1 MSLLNPSLPPGYIYT
16 PYYCEE
22 NIYLLV
28 ESFLNDQSISDNW
41 ETYAVFLSNHT
52 KTVALWNQK
61 VSRDPDYP
69 VVWDYHCILLL
80 KSKVNTPSHGD
91 DESSWI
97 FDYDSRLAMPCPLK
111 GKLAAF
117 FSRSCSP
124 ATHPTI
130 IHQSISRLRWEL
142 VYFSHN
148 STINFKGR
156 YVLGTES

>member
-28 ESFLNDQSISDNW
+28 ESFTNDRSISDKW

-61 VSRDPDYP
+61 VSKHPDYP

-80 KSKVNTPSHGD
+80 KPKAKTPSHGHGHGHAHGD
-91 DESSWI
+91 DDQVVEEESSWI
-97 FDYDSRLAMPCPLK
+97 FDYDTRLDMPCPLK
-111 GKLAAF
+111 GK
-117 FSRSCSP
+117 
-124 ATHPTI
+124 
-130 IHQSISRLRWEL
+130 
-142 VYFSHN
+142 
-148 STINFKGR
+148 
-156 YVLGTES
+156 